1 MIVHTNIYDF
11 LEAIDEQVFVGV
23 DALTY
28 TGKSPLAMIGCRA
41 LIEEAR
47 EQLDGKEMKPFRIN
61 GAEGFS
67 MGSLRFA
74 TKKDN
79 YGKSL
84 WSIVMLT
91 GPMASKAVKWK
102 VLDLKCTRVDFR
114 VDIVLKQQVKDL
126 AEKLY
131 KISGEQG
138 KVISSLVGSTFY
150 PALSREGTYYG
161 RVYDKSA
168 EYGED
173 FGWVWRWE
181 IEVKRQAA
189 ESIMQTLT
197 DCHDPNQFIEDTVF
211 GVFSENW
218 SIPTP
223 KPGSKPTVNY
233 VGASVVSPEQKLD
246 WVRRNVAR
254 SVRELKRGGFSAE
267 LEQLFAI

>member
-11 LEAIDEQVFVGV
+11 LEAIDEQTFIGV

-41 LIEEAR
+41 LIEDAR
-47 EQLDGKEMKPFRIN
+47 SKLEGVSMKPFRIN

-79 YGKSL
+79 YGKAL
-84 WSIVMLT
+84 WGIVMIT
-91 GPMASKAVKWK
+91 GPMASDAVKWK
-102 VLDLKCTRVDFR
+102 TLDLKCTRVDLR
-114 VDIVLKQQVKDL
+114 VDVVLKQQVKDL
-126 AEKLY
+126 AERLY
-131 KISGEQG
+131 RVSGEQG
-138 KVISSLVGSTFY
+138 RVITSLVGSTFY
-150 PALSREGTYYG
+150 PAINREGTYYG
-161 RVYDKSA
+161 RIYDKSA

-181 IEVKRQAA
+181 VEIKRQAA

-197 DCHDPNQFIEDTVF
+197 DCHDPNQFIEDSVF
-211 GVFSENW
+211 GIFSEKW
-218 SIPTP
+218 SVPTP
-223 KPGSKPTVNY
+223 KPGLKPTVNY
-233 VGASVVSPEQKLD
+233 VGATAISPEQKLD
-246 WVRRNVAR
+246 WIRRNVAK
-254 SVRELKRGGFSAE
+254 SVRELKRGGYSAE